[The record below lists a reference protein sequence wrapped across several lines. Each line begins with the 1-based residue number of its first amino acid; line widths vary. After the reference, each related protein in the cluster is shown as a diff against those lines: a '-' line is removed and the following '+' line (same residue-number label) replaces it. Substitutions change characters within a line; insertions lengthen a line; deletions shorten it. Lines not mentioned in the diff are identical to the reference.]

1 MDQCLTFYFF
11 PHSHWKKIR
20 TSNKI
25 ERLNAE
31 IRRRLN
37 VIGRHPSE
45 EGCLAL
51 IYQVSKNYSYPQ
63 QRDKVNELIN
73 QLWNKIKLE
82 KVDMIQQLELDLYAA

>member
-1 MDQCLTFYFF
+1 M
-11 PHSHWKKIR
+11 KIR

-63 QRDKVNELIN
+63 QRVKVNDLII
-73 QLWNKIKLE
+73 QLWNKIKTDKNEMLE
-82 KVDMIQQLELDLYAA
+82 QLELDLYAA

>member
-63 QRDKVNELIN
+63 QRVKVNDLIN

>member
-1 MDQCLTFYFF
+1 M
-11 PHSHWKKIR
+11 KIR

-51 IYQVSKNYSYPQ
+51 IYQVSKNYSHPQ
-63 QRDKVNELIN
+63 QRVKVNDLII
-73 QLWNKIKLE
+73 QLWNKIKTDKNEMLE
-82 KVDMIQQLELDLYAA
+82 QLELDLYAA

>member
-1 MDQCLTFYFF
+1 LDQCLTFYFF

-63 QRDKVNELIN
+63 QRVKVNKLIN